1 MRHDPHLEQMICLND
16 LLHLPHPLVL
26 ASQSPR
32 RSALLSHVGFTFSV
46 VAPDVDETV
55 VSTQLP
61 PEVYVKRLALMKAER
76 GAELLDHDAIVIG
89 SDTTVVLDGVVLNKP
104 IDAADARRMLRTL
117 SGRTHV
123 VHTGI
128 ALVSRGTRMDCSVA
142 SRATSVTFRDL
153 SDEEI
158 DAYVASGSPL
168 DRAGAY
174 GIQDDFGAVFV
185 SHVEGCYYTIV
196 GLPLE
201 LLYTMLRSFVL
212 EMKNAT
218 T

>member
-1 MRHDPHLEQMICLND
+1 VIRLNHLLRI
-16 LLHLPHPLVL
+16 PYPLVL
-26 ASQSPR
+26 ASTSPR
-32 RSALLSHVGFTFSV
+32 RSALLAQVGFTFSL
-46 VAPDVDETV
+46 VAPDVDETT
-55 VSTQLP
+55 VSTLLP
-61 PEVYVKRLALMKAER
+61 PDEYVKRLALMKAER
-76 GAELLDHDAIVIG
+76 GAELFNHDAIVIG
-89 SDTTVVLDGVVLNKP
+89 SDTTVVLDGEVLNKP
-104 IDAADARRMLRTL
+104 IDEADARRMLRTL

-128 ALVSRGTRMDCSVA
+128 ALVSKAPGVAHRVA

-158 DAYVASGSPL
+158 HAYVASGSPL
-168 DRAGAY
+168 DKAGAY

-218 T
+218 A